1 MNKKFSVFL
10 LIAALIGCNN
20 QKVDKKVEEEKIRQT
35 IKDWTG
41 LLDKDSLERTV
52 SFWIDDAIMM
62 MPGQPVIKG
71 KKAIREMVESSRK
84 IPGFKIVWEPPT
96 DINVSENGDMA
107 YVFQRNQITMND
119 SLGKPMTQYNK
130 SVSIW
135 KKQNDGSWKDAVDI
149 WNAEPPLNK

>member
-1 MNKKFSVFL
+1 M
-10 LIAALIGCNN
+10 
-20 QKVDKKVEEEKIRQT
+20 
-35 IKDWTG
+35 

-52 SFWIDDAIMM
+52 SFWTDDAIMM

-71 KKAIREMVESSRK
+71 KKAIEEMVANSRK

-96 DINVSENGDMA
+96 EVDVSENGDRV
-107 YVFQRNQITMND
+107 YTFQRNQITMND

-135 KKQNDGSWKDAVDI
+135 KKQADGSWKDAVVI
-149 WNAEPPLNK
+149 WNAESPQNK

>member
-1 MNKKFSVFL
+1 MNFRFPVFL
-10 LIAALIGCNN
+10 LIAILMSCNN
-20 QKVDKKVEEEKIRQT
+20 QKADTKVEEEKLRQT
-35 IKDWTG
+35 IKDWTM

-52 SFWIDDAIMM
+52 SFWTDDAIMM

-71 KKAIREMVESSRK
+71 KKAIEEMVANSRK

-96 DINVSENGDMA
+96 EVDVSENGDRA
-107 YVFQRNQITMND
+107 YTFQRNQITMND

-135 KKQNDGSWKDAVDI
+135 KKQADGSWKDAVVI
-149 WNAEPPLNK
+149 WNAESPQNK